1 MLYFI
6 KIRKTPHQLQT
17 FPYSKQ
23 TLRASALKR
32 PRHRRVHRRVLSW
45 VGHVPDRAALAFL
58 RRAVARRCD
67 CAGLAVLLR
76 IALSR
81 RDIRRRTWRDARS
94 LGLLRQVS
102 LAKQAASRP
111 RPREMSSPGGFD
123 HHAATTN
130 GWPSLSLLGSATRDD
145 FLLSSFFR
153 APARHP
159 AAPATC
165 AIHADGRKS
174 GKWNSRG
181 DVKSRV
187 RARCLLFGVK

>member
-1 MLYFI
+1 MVGSAITLDVHHPWRPMSQSVQRDSEPTASRANSLPVRLPSSTAPLQSAQRARL
-6 KIRKTPHQLQT
+6 KRDKPPRKTPHQLQT

-32 PRHRRVHRRVLSW
+32 PRYRRVHRRVLSW
-45 VGHVPDRAALAFL
+45 VGHVPDRAALALL

-130 GWPSLSLLGSATRDD
+130 G
-145 FLLSSFFR
+145 
-153 APARHP
+153 
-159 AAPATC
+159 
-165 AIHADGRKS
+165 
-174 GKWNSRG
+174 
-181 DVKSRV
+181 
-187 RARCLLFGVK
+187 